1 MKERPRRI
9 FWFATL
15 YVAGLVAFMLVTTVI
30 KASLRLL
37 R

>member
-15 YVAGLVAFMLVTTVI
+15 YVAGLVTFLLITTVI
-30 KASLRLL
+30 KASLELVR
-37 R
+37 